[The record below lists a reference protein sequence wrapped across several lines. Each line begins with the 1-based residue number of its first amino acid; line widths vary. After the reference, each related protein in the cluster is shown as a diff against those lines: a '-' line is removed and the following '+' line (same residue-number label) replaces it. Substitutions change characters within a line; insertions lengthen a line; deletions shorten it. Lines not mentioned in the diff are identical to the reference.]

1 MNHQLPYSQALS
13 DLEPDP
19 ILGLLTDDVEIRVAV
34 HDDPLQGK
42 QTAAFL
48 FSVLQQ
54 ELGPITITDEL
65 IDGDRAVILFD
76 TSINGITAHGLNI
89 IHHTSDATID
99 ELTVFF
105 RPLKALA
112 SIAETI
118 GAHMEAEFGPRS
130 SDT

>member
-19 ILGLLTDDVEIRVAV
+19 ILDLLTDDVEIRVAV
-34 HDDPLQGK
+34 HDDPLRGK

-48 FSVLQQ
+48 FGILQQ
-54 ELGPITITDEL
+54 ELGQITITDEL
-65 IDGDRAVILFD
+65 IDGDRAAVMFD

-89 IHHTSDATID
+89 IHHTPNDTID

-105 RPLKALA
+105 RPLDALA
-112 SIAETI
+112 DIAKTI
-118 GAHMEAEFGPRS
+118 GAHMEAEFGPRAS
-130 SDT
+130 ET